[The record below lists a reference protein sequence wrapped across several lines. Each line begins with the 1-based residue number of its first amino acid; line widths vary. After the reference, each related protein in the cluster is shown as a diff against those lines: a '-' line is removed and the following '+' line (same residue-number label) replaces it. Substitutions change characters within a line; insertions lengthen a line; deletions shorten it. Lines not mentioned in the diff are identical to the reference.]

1 MNYTKP
7 EVIAKNQPTG
17 TFAAGCPAENT
28 NTYQSFVCKE
38 CERAQ

>member
-17 TFAAGCPAENT
+17 TFAAGCPAKDT
-28 NTYQSFVCKE
+28 GPDWICKN
-38 CERAQ
+38 CERSA